1 MKKICI
7 LLTAVLVLA
16 PGLIFSDVVTFKVG
30 YFFPRAESDL
40 WQDEFYNMSFEKS
53 NYQASNFGFGYEYF
67 LSNQFSLVL
76 NVEGYSKNKL
86 GYYDEFVGYEFVEGD
101 FAFPADFE
109 GEFDPAHTFSV
120 SITPIQLS
128 IKIAPLGRRQKFIPY
143 VGGGVGLY
151 IWSVRLYG
159 DVIDFSDDSYYYEDE
174 DIIVDPIYPIF
185 TANVRDENNL
195 KLGYHAFGG
204 IMIPVANRISFEAE
218 FKYNSAKGK
227 LSEDDPYWGF
237 HGFLE
242 PFDLSGYQISVGLNY
257 WF

>member
-1 MKKICI
+1 MKKIWI

-53 NYQASNFGFGYEYF
+53 SYQASNFGFGYEYF

-86 GYYDEFVGYEFVEGD
+86 GEYVD
-101 FAFPADFE
+101 FAGISDFDGDWAYPPDFMADFY
-109 GEFDPAHTFSV
+109 PVHTFSV
-120 SITPIQLS
+120 SITPIQVSL
-128 IKIAPLGRRQKFIPY
+128 KIAPLGRRQKFIPY

-151 IWSVRLYG
+151 IWSVRIFG
-159 DVIDFSDDSYYYEDE
+159 DLVDLSDPW
-174 DIIVDPIYPIF
+174 VDTDWNVEIYPIIPVN
-185 TANVRDENNL
+185 AKEEN
-195 KLGYHAFGG
+195 KLRIGYHAFGG
-204 IMIPVANRISFEAE
+204 VMIPVANRISFEAE
-218 FKYNSAKGK
+218 FKYNFAEGNLTESF
-227 LSEDDPYWGF
+227 EGF
-237 HGFLE
+237 E